1 MGLDCF
7 EYPLSVCNYGCICI
21 YVQGEKVREKYDI
34 VLKKSFYKYNNLN
47 TCYVLELWVNLFD
60 KVLMFACN

>member
-1 MGLDCF
+1 MQ
-7 EYPLSVCNYGCICI
+7 V

-60 KVLMFACN
+60 KVLMFAYNQEDHFFYQLNGVLLM